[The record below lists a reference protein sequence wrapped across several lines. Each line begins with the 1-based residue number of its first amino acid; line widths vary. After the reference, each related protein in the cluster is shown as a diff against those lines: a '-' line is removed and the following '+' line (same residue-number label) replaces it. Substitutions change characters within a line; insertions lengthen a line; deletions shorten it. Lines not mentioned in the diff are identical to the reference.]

1 MGTNRSANF
10 VEVLQNFFQRLE
22 NPSFVITNSAL
33 PAKRLND
40 GLRCRQLILPQKR
53 KKMVLDLVIQTPVQ
67 KVIDEAG
74 SHVA

>member
-10 VEVLQNFFQRLE
+10 VEVLENFFQRLE
-22 NPSFVITNSAL
+22 NPSFVIADSAL
-33 PAKRLND
+33 PTKRLD
-40 GLRCRQLILPQKR
+40 DSLRCRELILPQER
-53 KKMVLDLVIQTPVQ
+53 EEMVFDLVIQPPVQ